1 MAGGEKAF
9 EFGNTVFI
17 FLAALGLAW
26 WIGTIMS
33 ARGEDKLVTACAPI
47 EFSTNGLQSITAGLV
62 GYTPNWTISTEK
74 YLMSGCY
81 YFFSQMLD
89 TNESGKTGSIIRGGV
104 RQ

>member
-1 MAGGEKAF
+1 MAGEKAF

-26 WIGTIMS
+26 WIGTIM
-33 ARGEDKLVTACAPI
+33 AAKGPEKLDTACKPI
-47 EFSTNGLQSITAGLV
+47 EFSIDGVQSTAAGLV
-62 GYTPNWTISTEK
+62 GYTPNWTLSTER

-81 YFFSQMLD
+81 YFFSVML
-89 TNESGKTGSIIRGGV
+89 KTGGDDSAIQGGV